1 MHSLVRGDT
10 ARDSD
15 DDVHTSILPAK
26 SPECVEVTNRLTIV
40 CTVVI
45 DVAEPGGS
53 KLLAI
58 RDEDPE
64 RAWDWLGPWWP
75 EQYPGVV
82 GIRDRRA
89 GGAWLAV
96 NTEARRLA
104 VLLNR
109 ADIADLPEE
118 QMHTRGSLALES
130 VAGRSPEAP
139 LAMHGFNLLEVGPD
153 AARVLSWDGKDLTE
167 TPVPRGVHMIAHD
180 GLDDP
185 ATARIARWLP
195 EFRAHPAQKHDWA
208 DEWIELL
215 AASTALD
222 PTDDAAIIRDNR
234 PHGYPTQSLLY
245 CVASVAR
252 DGIEIREIPMT
263 SPGHL

>member
-1 MHSLVRGDT
+1 M
-10 ARDSD
+10 
-15 DDVHTSILPAK
+15 
-26 SPECVEVTNRLTIV
+26 
-40 CTVVI
+40 I

-53 KLLAI
+53 RLLAI

-64 RAWDWLGPWWP
+64 RAWDPLGAWWP
-75 EQYPGVV
+75 ERYPGVI

-89 GGAWLAV
+89 GGAWLAADS
-96 NTEARRLA
+96 ESRRLA

-109 ADIADLPEE
+109 ADTLDLPED
-118 QMHTRGSLALES
+118 QVLSRGSLALES

-139 LAMHGFNLLEVGPD
+139 LRMHGFNLLEVGPD
-153 AARVLSWDGKDLTE
+153 AARVLSWDGETLTE
-167 TPVPRGVHMIAHD
+167 TPVPTGVHMIAHD

-195 EFRAHPAQKHDWA
+195 EFRTHAATSDDW
-208 DEWIELL
+208 DEKWIELL
-215 AASTALD
+215 AASAVLD

-245 CVASVAR
+245 CLAAV
-252 DGIEIREIPMT
+252 DHQGIEVREADLAA
-263 SPGHL
+263 PGHWSRAED